1 MTVDVAGSNG
11 NVAGDGTEA
20 ADAPKFTIFHF
31 RDGKQPEDIMSV
43 QPGNADNMPLI
54 EQCIEAGIM
63 EGADHR
69 VVFSAFGMSII
80 HIWFKRSY
88 PLPRHSHDTDCLYY
102 IIAGS
107 LRLGTEELGIG
118 DGFFLPANTPYTYT
132 AGPDG
137 VELIEF
143 RSTETFDY
151 RDRTGKAFWE
161 KALRLTQEN
170 REAWQQARR
179 PSGNVLS

>member
-1 MTVDVAGSNG
+1 MAEVANEQH
-11 NVAGDGTEA
+11 NVPAGETEA
-20 ADAPKFTIFHF
+20 ADAPKFTIFRF
-31 RDGKQPEDIMSV
+31 RDGTQPEEIMSV
-43 QPGNADNMPLI
+43 QPGNPENMPLI
-54 EQCIEAGIM
+54 EQCIEAGIV

-151 RDRTGKAFWE
+151 RDRTGKTFWE
-161 KALRLTQEN
+161 KALLLTQEN
-170 REAWQQARR
+170 RDAWQQARR